1 MYLCISAQVAIFIFC
16 LSYVCR
22 FGIKIVTLLLGFF
35 LQQLYAFLYL
45 FLSFI
50 ILLNMFFFVVFFFSC
65 FALYKI
71 LTFTFTTTNH
81 VTTYRCIVLYIQ
93 TLQLQ
98 VCIYI
103 CFILYVCMYIVIV
116 FMHVYGIFLLL
127 IIIVMA
133 RSIIQQCSV
142 YYAGIHIPIYVYILY
157 MYIYP
162 SPFQIPNHTPCIM
175 LSSSHMRNLRG
186 ENRVSIPSKSHC
198 LPYQIEGIYNLDLD

>member
-1 MYLCISAQVAIFIFC
+1 MYIRSSCD
-16 LSYVCR
+16 
-22 FGIKIVTLLLGFF
+22 
-35 LQQLYAFLYL
+35 LYL
-45 FLSFI
+45 FLILCLPVWYKNCNFTSGIFSLVALCISLFI
-50 ILLNMFFFVVFFFSC
+50 FIFLHIIKYVFFVVFFSC

-133 RSIIQQCSV
+133 RSITIYSSV
-142 YYAGIHIPIYVYILY
+142 LYTMQAYIYCIC
-157 MYIYP
+157 IYP

-186 ENRVSIPSKSHC
+186 ENRVSISSKSHC
-198 LPYQIEGIYNLDLD
+198 LPYHIEGIYNLELD

>member
-1 MYLCISAQVAIFIFC
+1 MYLCISAQVAIFIFS

-50 ILLNMFFFVVFFFSC
+50 ILLNMFSFFVIFSC

-103 CFILYVCMYIVIV
+103 CFIIYVCMYIVIV

-142 YYAGIHIPIYVYILY
+142 YYAGIHIPIYVYIY
-157 MYIYP
+157 CICIYT
-162 SPFQIPNHTPCIM
+162 QAH
-175 LSSSHMRNLRG
+175 
-186 ENRVSIPSKSHC
+186 SKYLITH
-198 LPYQIEGIYNLDLD
+198 PV

>member
-1 MYLCISAQVAIFIFC
+1 MISFNIYVCVYMYAIFIFC
-16 LSYVCR
+16 LSYSCR

-45 FLSFI
+45 FLSFFHI
-50 ILLNMFFFVVFFFSC
+50 IKYVFLLFFSC

-133 RSIIQQCSV
+133 RSITIYSRVLYTMQAYIYPC
-142 YYAGIHIPIYVYILY
+142 IYVYT
-157 MYIYP
+157 
-162 SPFQIPNHTPCIM
+162 QAH
-175 LSSSHMRNLRG
+175 
-186 ENRVSIPSKSHC
+186 SKYLITH
-198 LPYQIEGIYNLDLD
+198 PV

>member
-1 MYLCISAQVAIFIFC
+1 MISFNIYVCVYISMYIRSSCDLYLLFILCLPVWYKNCNFTSGIFSLVALCISLFIFIF
-16 LSYVCR
+16 LHI
-22 FGIKIVTLLLGFF
+22 IK
-35 LQQLYAFLYL
+35 YAF
-45 FLSFI
+45 FC
-50 ILLNMFFFVVFFFSC
+50 C

-133 RSIIQQCSV
+133 RSITIYSSV
-142 YYAGIHIPIYVYILY
+142 LY
-157 MYIYP
+157 TMQAYIYP
-162 SPFQIPNHTPCIM
+162 YIQCIPKPIPNT
-175 LSSSHMRNLRG
+175 
-186 ENRVSIPSKSHC
+186 
-198 LPYQIEGIYNLDLD
+198 

>member
-1 MYLCISAQVAIFIFC
+1 MISFNIYVCVYMYAIFIFC

-45 FLSFI
+45 FLSFF
-50 ILLNMFFFVVFFFSC
+50 ILLNMLFFVVFFHFSC

-133 RSIIQQCSV
+133 RSITIYSSV
-142 YYAGIHIPIYVYILY
+142 LY
-157 MYIYP
+157 TMQAYIYP
-162 SPFQIPNHTPCIM
+162 CIYVTQA
-175 LSSSHMRNLRG
+175 H
-186 ENRVSIPSKSHC
+186 SKYLITH
-198 LPYQIEGIYNLDLD
+198 PV

>member
-1 MYLCISAQVAIFIFC
+1 MISFYIYVCVYISMYIRSSSDLYLLFILCLPVWYKNCNFTSGIFSLVALCISLFIFIFHHI
-16 LSYVCR
+16 
-22 FGIKIVTLLLGFF
+22 IK
-35 LQQLYAFLYL
+35 Y
-45 FLSFI
+45 
-50 ILLNMFFFVVFFFSC
+50 VFFFCCFSSC

-133 RSIIQQCSV
+133 RSIIQQCYV
-142 YYAGIHIPIYVYILY
+142 YYAGIHIPIYILY
-157 MYIYP
+157 MYIP
-162 SPFQIPNHTPCIM
+162 KPIPNT
-175 LSSSHMRNLRG
+175 
-186 ENRVSIPSKSHC
+186 
-198 LPYQIEGIYNLDLD
+198 